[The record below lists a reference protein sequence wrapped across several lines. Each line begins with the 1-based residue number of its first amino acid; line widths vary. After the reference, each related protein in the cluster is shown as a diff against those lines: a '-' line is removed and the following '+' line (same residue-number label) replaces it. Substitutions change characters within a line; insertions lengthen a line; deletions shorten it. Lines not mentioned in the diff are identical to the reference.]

1 MNPVKAKTTLFDR
14 QIRTVQTKNNLHYI
28 GISLKRSFPGGG
40 NVSYT
45 YDFGDGSYLLTTCPR
60 ASHVFTSVGHFQ
72 VKASAR
78 TNVSGPIM
86 ASTWVFIQS
95 PTGKLTLDYP
105 QEIVEA
111 ENETKIVLSVSQG
124 TWMEARLLTL
134 PAGDKARLNI
144 SGKPA

>member
-1 MNPVKAKTTLFDR
+1 M
-14 QIRTVQTKNNLHYI
+14 
-28 GISLKRSFPGGG
+28 
-40 NVSYT
+40 SYT
-45 YDFGDGSYLLTTCPR
+45 YDFGDGSYLLTTCPH
-60 ASHVFTSVGHFQ
+60 ASHLYTSVGHFQ

-95 PTGKLTLDYP
+95 STGQLTLDYP

-124 TWMEARLLTL
+124 TWMEARLFTSL
-134 PAGDKARLNI
+134 PGHKASFKI
-144 SGKPA
+144 SGEAA